1 MSNLFGVFVK
11 RLKLNINFLR
21 CCSYENSRRQTHRH
35 FSLPT
40 PAGQAGQAWQ
50 IKYFKALRAAEAL

>member
-1 MSNLFGVFVK
+1 MK
-11 RLKLNINFLR
+11 IAAD
-21 CCSYENSRRQTHRH
+21 THRH

-50 IKYFKALRAAEAL
+50 RKYFKALRAAEAL